1 MPSLQQVLMFFAK
14 TLTTGAE
21 VLCIFGPLPARRG
34 AELKVMS
41 SVEHKHNGYCLNE
54 KKELRKLE
62 RALGDEDP
70 PGWGLDTV
78 PLSDEDFSY
87 ALGSQGVTRRKL
99 AHASGC
105 IIEYVGRLACFVR
118 DARVRLS
125 RFRATSH
132 RGEARLHR

>member
-54 KKELRKLE
+54 NKELRKLE
-62 RALGDEDP
+62 RALGDDDLLYASSELREDREFV
-70 PGWGLDTV
+70 L
-78 PLSDEDFSY
+78 ER
-87 ALGSQGVTRRKL
+87 TRR
-99 AHASGC
+99 SR
-105 IIEYVGRLACFVR
+105 V
-118 DARVRLS
+118 AR
-125 RFRATSH
+125 
-132 RGEARLHR
+132 

>member
-1 MPSLQQVLMFFAK
+1 MFFAK

-125 RFRATSH
+125 RKLVPIFVFTRMKCRNFFSAET
-132 RGEARLHR
+132 